1 MTTSINA
8 SGTVNLFAYFQHEGR
23 MATPTRLRSDA
34 RSFDF
39 AKQMKDLVDIYCR
52 DAEVIRLVVDN
63 RAHS

>member
-1 MTTSINA
+1 
-8 SGTVNLFAYFQHEGR
+8 
-23 MATPTRLRSDA
+23 MALLICLRIFNMKA
-34 RSFDF
+34 GWRHIEVTQRRTKVDF